1 MREKHHTCYGAK
13 LVKKPQNERNIA
25 DTFLQ

>member
-1 MREKHHTCYGAK
+1 MREKHHTCCDAK
-13 LVKKPQNERNIA
+13 LVKKPQNERIFA